1 MQNDV
6 GDGHK
11 SLLMWLRGFLKRL
24 LTVARQQINNTVH
37 GTQQARTWPT
47 LSADLEKNKYNW
59 RVQSSAKL
67 WRGGIWMTG
76 NEQLE
81 VDYKVWFYSVRD
93 ISMHLQRCKVKEEC
107 SLESDS
113 IYRIVYIKKNEASKL
128 WEKSSYCLGFIKLRA
143 MSAEYANQI
152 PRPEQW
158 MLLCRASFLRPHIL
172 YLFEP

>member
-67 WRGGIWMTG
+67 WRGGDMNDW
-76 NEQLE
+76 
-81 VDYKVWFYSVRD
+81 
-93 ISMHLQRCKVKEEC
+93 QRAT
-107 SLESDS
+107 ES
-113 IYRIVYIKKNEASKL
+113 RL
-128 WEKSSYCLGFIKLRA
+128 
-143 MSAEYANQI
+143 
-152 PRPEQW
+152 
-158 MLLCRASFLRPHIL
+158 
-172 YLFEP
+172 